1 MRKNVYGTMAQ
12 ILPGAQRATGKEA
25 GIRKMHRCLHS
36 AARSSDKQEDLQ
48 LLQLGK
54 LGFAR

>member
-1 MRKNVYGTMAQ
+1 MRKNVNGTMVQ
-12 ILPGAQRATGKEA
+12 ILWGAQRAAGKEA
-25 GIRKMHRCLHS
+25 SSRTMHRCLHF

-54 LGFAR
+54 LGSS